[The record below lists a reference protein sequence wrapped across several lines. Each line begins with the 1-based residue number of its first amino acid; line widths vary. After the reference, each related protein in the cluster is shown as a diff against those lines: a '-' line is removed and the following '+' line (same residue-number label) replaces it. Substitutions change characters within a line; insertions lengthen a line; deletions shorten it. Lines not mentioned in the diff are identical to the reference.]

1 MANSYRIVPQPDI
14 YISAS
19 EKIGSQFDGA
29 FLHGAWNHSLSIAE
43 YSVRLPVSD
52 YEAIFKSKGMTF
64 SEIMMTIAV
73 MTSDT
78 GYSGVNL
85 FPAVVGIMPGGRS
98 FKLPILGEISM
109 NHKGKASITEFNS
122 NLSLAFSQTEK
133 TKTRLKELDR
143 IKLNYPFNCFCNLL
157 KKVNIAKK
165 VASNIIDQFAVTVGN
180 SSPATAADVYFKA
193 CEIGY
198 EVDKKDTIA
207 VMTLE
212 ENISKILRL
221 SDKAWTDFDRPVNCW
236 SYNI

>member
-14 YISAS
+14 YNSAS
-19 EKIGSQFDGA
+19 EKIGSQFDGE
-29 FLHGAWNHSLSIAE
+29 FLHGAWNHSLSVAE
-43 YSVRLPVSD
+43 YSVKLPMSD

-85 FPAVVGIMPGGRS
+85 FPAVVGILPGGRS

-122 NLSLAFSQTEK
+122 NLSLAFAQTEK

-157 KKVNIAKK
+157 KKVNITKK
-165 VASNIIDQFAVTVGN
+165 TASNIIDQFAVTVGN
-180 SSPATAADVYFKA
+180 SASATAADVYFKA

-198 EVDKKDTIA
+198 EVDQKDTIA
-207 VMTLE
+207 VMELE

>member
-1 MANSYRIVPQPDI
+1 M
-14 YISAS
+14 
-19 EKIGSQFDGA
+19 
-29 FLHGAWNHSLSIAE
+29 
-43 YSVRLPVSD
+43 SD

-64 SEIMMTIAV
+64 SEIMMTITV

-122 NLSLAFSQTEK
+122 NLSLAFAQTEK
-133 TKTRLKELDR
+133 TKTRLKELDS
-143 IKLNYPFNCFCNLL
+143 ISLNYPFNCFCNLL
-157 KKVNIAKK
+157 KKVNITKK
-165 VASNIIDQFAVTVGN
+165 TASNILDQFAVTVGN
-180 SSPATAADVYFKA
+180 SAPATAADVYFKA